1 MEKDAMKQMQSNI
14 WKFKLTKAWIETMD
28 YSCSSQAKQ
37 SQCYAV
43 KILALDKRKSKVSS
57 LLGNV

>member
-1 MEKDAMKQMQSNI
+1 MEKDPTKQMQSNI

-28 YSCSSQAKQ
+28 YSCGSQAKQ

-43 KILALDKRKSKVSS
+43 KIMALDKRKSKVS
-57 LLGNV
+57 LLGNI